1 MLSFLDTL
9 RSSTFMPHGMC
20 YLWQPS
26 LIGLHAASDTT
37 IALAYALIPI
47 TLVYFVR
54 KRQDL
59 PFNWMF
65 LMFGLFIFGC
75 GTTHVM
81 EVWTIWHSNYWLA
94 GFIKLFTAGASVVTA
109 GMLVW
114 LIPTALALP
123 SPDQLRATNVE
134 LAREIAARKRTEEA
148 LEQSRADLE
157 VRVHQRTAEL
167 ADALLDLRAEMDRR
181 QRAEHE
187 RQEAEKA
194 LRLAQG
200 ELAHVVRV
208 TTMGELAGSIAHEVN
223 QPLTAVVTNANACLR
238 WMAASP
244 PNLSEARDSVT
255 RIVRD
260 ADRASEVIRRIRGLL
275 KKAPPRVAPQDLNE
289 LIREV
294 VLLLQTSL
302 ERNHVEA
309 VLDLTPVAP
318 PVVGDRVQL
327 QQVMLNLV
335 MNGVEAMTHVTD
347 RPRSLVVSSTVT
359 ESGQVEARV
368 TDAGTGVA
376 APDLARLFDPFFT
389 TKPTGMGLGL
399 SVSRSIVEGHGGR
412 LWASNNTG
420 SGATFHF
427 TLPVVATS

>member
-148 LEQSRADLE
+148 LEQSRAD
-157 VRVHQRTAEL
+157 
-167 ADALLDLRAEMDRR
+167 
-181 QRAEHE
+181 HE

-244 PNLSEARDSVT
+244 PNLGEARDSVT

-275 KKAPPRVAPQDLNE
+275 KKAPPQVAPQDLNE

-302 ERNHVEA
+302 EQNHVEA

-318 PVVGDRVQL
+318 PVVRDRVQL

-399 SVSRSIVEGHGGR
+399 SVSRSIVESHGGR